1 MSSSDLIEKFLSAQA
16 AGWIRQL
23 RARHPLPPLAP
34 SSPWNLDL
42 QREISSA
49 EPESLMDGSDLV
61 DSSMAAA
68 FKSGLLLWNDS
79 LEPSH
84 VLSQGIDTPT
94 GSYWHGIMHR
104 REPDFG
110 NSKYWFHRVG
120 NHPAFET
127 LGDSV
132 TELLTSMKGGSGS
145 LWLKEIRDKGWDSF
159 RFVDRCEQAVLG
171 RETKEVTALLERVQ
185 LLEIENLFAW
195 TLSRAVR

>member
-1 MSSSDLIEKFLSAQA
+1 MSSSDLIEKLLSAQA
-16 AGWIRQL
+16 AGWIKQL
-23 RARHPLPPLAP
+23 RARNPLPPLAP
-34 SSPWNLDL
+34 SSPWNLEL
-42 QREISSA
+42 QREISGV
-49 EPESLMDGSDLV
+49 EPESLIDGSDLV

-68 FKSGLLLWNDS
+68 LKSGLLLWNDS

-84 VLSQGIDTPT
+84 VLSQGIETPT

-120 NHPAFET
+120 NHPAFGM

-132 TELLTSMKGGSGS
+132 TELLTSMEGDFESV
-145 LWLKEIRDKGWDSF
+145 WFKEIRANGWDPF

-171 RETKEVTALLERVQ
+171 REKNQVIELLERVQ

-195 TLSRAVR
+195 TLGRAVR